1 MTPDPIYPTDQAAYD
16 AYRRVRD
23 EVLRMKGMPAGEG
36 REAVPSRNWAEELE
50 HIDYLIDASPLII
63 RKLRHHA
70 FHITGVRPY
79 DYRGAGEQRTYFER
93 RLRALAVLAGG
104 TGLLLGDHDALGGF
118 GYEIDGRRHNVDT
131 LKFFEVLTGMQRAG
145 LLDPFRAA
153 DRRRMVVEIGAG
165 WGGFAYQ
172 FKTLFPRTTYV
183 IVDFP
188 ERFLFSATY
197 LMTVFPG
204 ADVRFWRE
212 GERPFDRW
220 QEADFIFV
228 PSQHAEALRDAQ
240 PDLLVNLVS
249 FQEMTAPQV
258 EMYTG
263 LAAAAGCPALYSLN
277 RDRSPHN
284 NEIDSVSA
292 VLSRHYDLQEI
303 PLLGSG
309 YLKATKKDSAVSVV
323 EARRA
328 GRLDAA
334 GYRHLAGTLEQRS
347 TQQFVLRAT
356 GAAPVVGIGMTL
368 RNRDGYL
375 TEAIDSLLA
384 QSYRNFELVMI
395 DDGSTDGTEAI
406 ARAYEQRDPRV
417 RYVRF
422 PDRRGMVAA
431 WRSAF
436 EQATARGARYFAW
449 ASDHDRWH
457 PRWLETLVATL
468 QQYPDVVLAYPL
480 TERIDPAGA
489 LLAKPARQ
497 FETFGL
503 RDRDARWRLFNG
515 SDAVAAGDMVY
526 GLMQVPAVRAAGTFR
541 EVLCPDRLLLA
552 ELTLRGQIRQV
563 PEVLWYRRQFTEGSV
578 ERQRSTLFA
587 PGTPPPSRFTPP
599 WYMHARSLWA
609 TYGRHRHAAVPLSP
623 GTARRMIVTYAAAY
637 AWRHYGK
644 SSVQRGILS
653 VLGWPRWIYKR
664 AKHGALLGVYG
675 VLVAARHLGI
685 TPLVE
690 RVCERLTGRPGRSAS
705 GPPDQHRPVAG
716 RSAAT
721 RRGHPGV
728 PTSGRRT

>member
-1 MTPDPIYPTDQAAYD
+1 
-16 AYRRVRD
+16 
-23 EVLRMKGMPAGEG
+23 MKGGPDAEG
-36 REAVPSRNWAEELE
+36 REAAPSRYWADELE
-50 HIDYLIDASPLII
+50 HIDYLIEASPLVI

-79 DYRGAGEQRTYFER
+79 DYRSAGEQRTYFER
-93 RLRALAVLAGG
+93 RLRALERLAGG
-104 TGLLLGDHDALGGF
+104 NELLLGDHDALGGF
-118 GYEIDGRRHNVDT
+118 GFEIDGRRHNVDT

-145 LLDPFRAA
+145 LLEPFRTA

-188 ERFLFSATY
+188 ELFLFSATY

-204 ADVRFWRE
+204 AHVRFWRE
-212 GERPFDRW
+212 GEKTFDRG
-220 QEADFIFV
+220 QDADFIFV
-228 PSQHAEALRDAQ
+228 PSQHADALRDAQ

-249 FQEMTAPQV
+249 FQEMTATQV
-258 EMYTG
+258 ATYTE

-292 VLSRHYDLQEI
+292 ILSRHYDLQEI

-309 YLKATKKDSAVSVV
+309 YLKATKKNSAVSV
-323 EARRA
+323 EGARRA
-328 GRLDAA
+328 GRLDDA

-356 GAAPVVGIGMTL
+356 EAAPLVGIGMTL
-368 RNRDGYL
+368 RNRAEYL
-375 TEAIDSLLA
+375 TQAIDSLLA
-384 QSYRNFELVMI
+384 QSYRHFELVMI

-422 PDRRGMVAA
+422 LERRGMVAA

-436 EQATARGARYFAW
+436 EQVTARGARYFAW

-457 PRWLETLVATL
+457 PRWLETLVGTL
-468 QQYPDVVLAYPL
+468 QQYPEVVLAYPL
-480 TERIDPAGA
+480 TQRIDPDGA
-489 LLAKPARQ
+489 PLAKPARQ
-497 FETFGL
+497 FETFGM
-503 RDRDARWRLFNG
+503 RDRDARWRLFNR

-526 GLMQVPAVRAAGTFR
+526 GLMNVPAMREAGVFR

-563 PEVLWYRRQFTEGSV
+563 PEVLWYRRQFAEGSV

-587 PGTPPPSRFTPP
+587 PGTQPPSRFTPA
-599 WYMHARSLWA
+599 WYMHVRSLWA
-609 TYGRHRHAAVPLSP
+609 TYGRQPNPALPLSP
-623 GTARRMIVTYAAAY
+623 GTARRLITTYGAAY
-637 AWRHYGK
+637 AWRHYAK

-675 VLVAARHLGI
+675 VLVALRHLGV

-690 RVCERLTGRPGRSAS
+690 KICERITGRPGRSAS
-705 GPPDQHRPVAG
+705 GPPAQ
-716 RSAAT
+716 RSQSRRAAT
-721 RRGHPGV
+721 RHGRGHAGW
-728 PTSGRRT
+728 PTSGRRP

>member
-1 MTPDPIYPTDQAAYD
+1 MTPDPISPADQTAYA

-23 EVLRMKGMPAGEG
+23 EVLRMKGAHDVEG
-36 REAVPSRNWAEELE
+36 REAAPSRYWADELE
-50 HIDYLIDASPLII
+50 HIDYLIEASPLVI

-79 DYRGAGEQRTYFER
+79 DYRGAAEQRTYFER
-93 RLRALAVLAGG
+93 RLRALETLAGG
-104 TGLLLGDHDALGGF
+104 NELLLGDHDALGGF
-118 GYEIDGRRHNVDT
+118 GFEIDGRRHNVDT

-145 LLDPFRAA
+145 LLEAFRTA

-165 WGGFAYQ
+165 WGGFACQ
-172 FKTLFPRTTYV
+172 VKTLFPRTTYV

-188 ERFLFSATY
+188 ELFLFSATY
-197 LMTVFPG
+197 LLTVFPG

-212 GERPFDRW
+212 GDRTFDRW

-249 FQEMTAPQV
+249 FQEMTATQV
-258 EMYTG
+258 ETYTA

-284 NEIDSVSA
+284 DEIDSVSA
-292 VLSRHYDLQEI
+292 ILSRHYDLQEI

-309 YLKATKKDSAVSVV
+309 YLKATKKDSAVSV
-323 EARRA
+323 EDARRA
-328 GRLDAA
+328 GRLDEA
-334 GYRHLAGTLEQRS
+334 GYRHLAGTLEQR
-347 TQQFVLRAT
+347 TTRQFALRAT
-356 GAAPVVGIGMTL
+356 DAAPLVGIGMTL
-368 RNRDGYL
+368 RNRAGYL
-375 TEAIDSLLA
+375 AEAIDSLLA
-384 QSYRNFELVMI
+384 QSYRHFELVMI

-406 ARAYEQRDPRV
+406 ARACEQRDARV

-422 PDRRGMVAA
+422 PDRRGMIAA

-436 EQATARGARYFAW
+436 EQATVHGARHFAW

-457 PRWLETLVATL
+457 PRWLETLVGTL

-480 TERIDPAGA
+480 TQRIDPGGA

-503 RDRDARWRLFNG
+503 RDRDARWRLFNR

-526 GLMQVPAVRAAGTFR
+526 GLMQVSAMREAGVFR

-563 PEVLWYRRQFTEGSV
+563 PEVLWFRRQFTEGSV

-587 PGTPPPSRFTPP
+587 PGTQPPSRVTPP

-609 TYGRHRHAAVPLSP
+609 TYGRQPNQALSMSP
-623 GTARRMIVTYAAAY
+623 GAARRLIAAYAAAY
-637 AWRHYGK
+637 AWRHYAK

-675 VLVAARHLGI
+675 VLVASRHLGI

-690 RVCERLTGRPGRSAS
+690 KIYERLTGRPRRSAS
-705 GPPDQHRPVAG
+705 GPPGQHRPLAS
-716 RSAAT
+716 RSDAN
-721 RRGHPGV
+721 RRGHAGLPS
-728 PTSGRRT
+728 SGRRP